1 MNKVIKNTKQIAG
14 FIITL
19 FLAFIFF
26 FIVKLFVFIFTLF
39 VEFVILNSVECGCA
53 IGYMALVALIGFI
66 IYLYC
71 MRVGSIVDR
80 ITDKQ
85 HASFK
90 EWIMAIP
97 ALIVIG
103 ICYVIFYCIIYVFLW
118 KWIIYAT
125 YVGLRN
131 AFSHLQVYL
140 ENILEHLI
148 QTIVQELNGMKKRKI
163 NIKNN

>member
-1 MNKVIKNTKQIAG
+1 
-14 FIITL
+14 
-19 FLAFIFF
+19 
-26 FIVKLFVFIFTLF
+26 
-39 VEFVILNSVECGCA
+39 
-53 IGYMALVALIGFI
+53 
-66 IYLYC
+66 
-71 MRVGSIVDR
+71 MRVGLIVDR

-97 ALIVIG
+97 ALIVIV

-131 AFSHLQVYL
+131 AFFTFTGIFGEYFGASYSDYCPGI
-140 ENILEHLI
+140 EWDEK
-148 QTIVQELNGMKKRKI
+148 EED
-163 NIKNN
+163 